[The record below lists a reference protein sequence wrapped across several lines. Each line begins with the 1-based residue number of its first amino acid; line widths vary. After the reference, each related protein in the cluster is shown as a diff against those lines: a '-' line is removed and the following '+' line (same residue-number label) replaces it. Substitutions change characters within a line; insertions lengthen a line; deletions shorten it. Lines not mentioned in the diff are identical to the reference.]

1 MVFKLKDL
9 IKPYTV
15 LKTVPFWSNVMAGTW
30 VHPVFYYK
38 AVNGEKLD
46 KAIIFSIIVQLRN

>member
-46 KAIIFSIIVQLRN
+46 KAIIFSIIVQL